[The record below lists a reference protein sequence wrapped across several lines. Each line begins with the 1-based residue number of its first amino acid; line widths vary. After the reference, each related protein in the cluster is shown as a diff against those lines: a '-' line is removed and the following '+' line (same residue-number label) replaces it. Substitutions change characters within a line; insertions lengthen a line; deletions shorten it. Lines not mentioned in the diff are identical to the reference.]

1 MTIAL
6 VFAAYTAACI
16 ALGVI
21 ADRVITA
28 EPDKPEA
35 ER

>member
-21 ADRVITA
+21 ADRVIT
-28 EPDKPEA
+28 EPDKPEV